1 MTYTTFETKADLDS
15 YDLSTITDGINIMLV
30 KQDEGYPRP
39 EVGDTACYSTI
50 YLVIPKNDPT
60 QNTAEFV
67 AKLNMSEELIKKQL
81 EEALNKALYVYT
93 VDHYEV
99 CLSSDDGALLIVADT
114 ATPNDGEIK
123 LSDVTPVQPDGVVVN
138 VGDYVKFV
146 PSVKTD
152 VTKFVG
158 RNEIDV
164 DTVGKLSTIEEAQDD
179 GSKKEF
185 LAFNGSKI
193 ETELQLDDAP
203 TKDSDKFVN
212 SGAVYG
218 SLFTTKQR
226 TVIDTPE
233 NYVAC
238 QSTDTDALEIVD
250 DSAIPTATQVKLST
264 VQAFVPTAS
273 IGEYYQ
279 HIAEVSH
286 LEDYED
292 TVYRLKD
299 ESYSKEEVD
308 AKILQSQTGV
318 EMMTIGEFNDYFD
331 GLVVTASSIQT
342 P

>member
-1 MTYTTFETKADLDS
+1 MGTKYQGDSQKLVSSSFLYKSLMQLDAKR
-15 YDLSTITDGINIMLV
+15 DKLLQDGLD
-30 KQDEGYPRP
+30 KE
-39 EVGDTACYSTI
+39 
-50 YLVIPKNDPT
+50 
-60 QNTAEFV
+60 
-67 AKLNMSEELIKKQL
+67 
-81 EEALNKALYVYT
+81 LYVYT

-99 CLSSDDGALLIVADT
+99 CLSSDNGALLIVNDT
-114 ATPNDGEIK
+114 ATPSDGEIK
-123 LSDVTPVQPDGVVVN
+123 LSDVTPVQPDGTVVN

-164 DTVGKLSTIEEAQDD
+164 DTVSKLSTIEETLDD
-179 GSKKEF
+179 GSTKKY
-185 LAFNGSKI
+185 LGFNGSKI
-193 ETELQLDDAP
+193 ETELQLDNAP

-212 SGAVYG
+212 SGTVYS

-238 QSTDTDALEIVD
+238 QSTDTDALEVVAD
-250 DSAIPTATQVKLST
+250 GSALTATQVELST

-279 HIAEVSH
+279 HIAEVNH

-292 TVYRLKD
+292 NIYRVKD
-299 ESYSKEEVD
+299 DSYSSTEVD
-308 AKILQSQTGV
+308 EKIKEVNDRITEVASGGLKPL
-318 EMMTIGEFNDYFD
+318 EMATYRTFFD
-331 GLVVTASSIQT
+331 NLIITADGYIEPQ